1 MNLRLLL
8 LLGLLCLGPAGA
20 ATDPQAVLKAIVDNQ
35 RGGSLRA
42 TLTLSITRPDRQTQ
56 FVLEVVSDGNERAI
70 TWVKAPPR
78 EAGQAFLRVGDNIQ
92 LYNPSLKRVLRLPP
106 SGRSDSFLG
115 SDLSYSDL
123 AGRDLEQDF
132 TPRVEAESD
141 SSITLELIPKP
152 QAPTPYGKL
161 VLLASKPGFV
171 PREVRYYDQ
180 RGQAV
185 RKITFAQFAQV
196 GGQSF
201 PTQTTVE
208 DLLRPGHRTQVV
220 YSNYRFGIAVPESC
234 FSVRALE
241 AGC

>member
-1 MNLRLLL
+1 MKRRLWLL
-8 LLGLLCLGPAGA
+8 SLLCLGLGSA
-20 ATDPQAVLKAIVDNQ
+20 ATDPQAVLRAMVDNQ
-35 RGGSLRA
+35 RGGSVRA
-42 TLTLSITRPDRQTQ
+42 TLTLSVTRPDRQTQ
-56 FVLEVVSDGNERAI
+56 YVLEVVSDGNERAV

-92 LYNPSLKRVLRLPP
+92 LYNPTLKRVLRLPP

-132 TPRVEAESD
+132 TPSIGAETEG
-141 SSITLELIPKP
+141 SITLELIPKP

-161 VLLASKPGFV
+161 VLQASKPGFV
-171 PREVRYYDQ
+171 PREVLYYDQ

-196 GGQSF
+196 GGRSF

-208 DLLRPGHRTQVV
+208 DLLRPGHRTSVV
-220 YSNYRFGIAVPESC
+220 YSNYRFGLAIPESC
-234 FSVRALE
+234 FTVRALE